1 MVKNI
6 GLLGLIIKDNNMYR
20 SYKEFNGYSTAFR
33 QWRADSHCR
42 FIHGYALRFKVW
54 FDGELDYRNWVVDFG
69 CFKRNGIKD
78 WMKNMFDHTTIISVD
93 DPERNRFE
101 EMDKDGLIQ
110 LRIME
115 DVGCEKFA
123 EYVFKYLNKKIK
135 EETNG
140 RVKVHK
146 VQCWEHGENMA
157 EYYE

>member
-1 MVKNI
+1 MF
-6 GLLGLIIKDNNMYR
+6 R

-33 QWRADSHCR
+33 QHKADSHCR

-54 FDGELDYRNWVVDFG
+54 FDGELDHRNWVVDFG
-69 CFKRNGIKD
+69 CFKRNGVKD
-78 WMKNMFDHTTIISVD
+78 WFKNMFDHTTIVAKD
-93 DPERNRFE
+93 DPAILLFE
-101 EMDKDGLIQ
+101 EMDKQGLIQ

-123 EYVFKYLNKKIK
+123 EYVFKYLNKKVK
-135 EETNG
+135 EETKN

>member
-1 MVKNI
+1 
-6 GLLGLIIKDNNMYR
+6 MYR

-33 QWRADSHCR
+33 QHKADSHCI

-54 FDGELDYRNWVVDFG
+54 FDGELDHRNWVVDFG
-69 CFKRNGIKD
+69 CFKRNGVKD
-78 WMKNMFDHTTIISVD
+78 WFKNMFDHTTIVAKD
-93 DPERNRFE
+93 DPAILLFE
-101 EMDKDGLIQ
+101 EMDKQGLIQ

-123 EYVFKYLNKKIK
+123 EYVFKYLNKKVK
-135 EETNG
+135 EETKD

-157 EYYE
+157 EYYD

>member
-1 MVKNI
+1 
-6 GLLGLIIKDNNMYR
+6 
-20 SYKEFNGYSTAFR
+20 
-33 QWRADSHCR
+33 
-42 FIHGYALRFKVW
+42 
-54 FDGELDYRNWVVDFG
+54 
-69 CFKRNGIKD
+69 
-78 WMKNMFDHTTIISVD
+78 MKNMFDHTTIISVD

>member
-1 MVKNI
+1 
-6 GLLGLIIKDNNMYR
+6 MYR

-33 QWRADSHCR
+33 QWRADSHCKY
-42 FIHGYALRFKVW
+42 IHGYALRFKVW
-54 FDGELDYRNWVVDFG
+54 FDGELDHRNWVVDFG

-78 WMKNMFDHTTIISVD
+78 WMKSMFDHTTCIAKD
-93 DPERNRFE
+93 DPELKSFL
-101 EMDKDGLIQ
+101 EMEAKGLIQ
-110 LRIME
+110 LRVME

-123 EYVFKYLNKKIK
+123 EYVFEYLNKKIK
-135 EETNG
+135 EETDG

>member
-1 MVKNI
+1 
-6 GLLGLIIKDNNMYR
+6 MYR

-54 FDGELDYRNWVVDFG
+54 FDGELDDRNWVVDFG
-69 CFKRNGIKD
+69 CFKRNGVKD
-78 WMKNMFDHTTIISVD
+78 WFKNMFDHTTVVAKD
-93 DPERNRFE
+93 DPNLGQFKAME
-101 EMDKDGLIQ
+101 ELGLIQ

-135 EETNG
+135 EETND

-157 EYYE
+157 EYSE

>member
-1 MVKNI
+1 
-6 GLLGLIIKDNNMYR
+6 MYR

-33 QWRADSHCR
+33 QHKADSHCKY
-42 FIHGYALRFKVW
+42 IHGYALRFKVW
-54 FDGELDYRNWVVDFG
+54 FDGDLDHRNWVVDFG

-78 WMKNMFDHTTIISVD
+78 WFKHMFDHTTIVAKD
-93 DPERNRFE
+93 DPYLKHFE
-101 EMDKDGLIQ
+101 ELHNTDLIQ
-110 LRIME
+110 LRILD

-123 EYVFKYLNKKIK
+123 EYVFKHLNEQIK
-135 EETNG
+135 TDTKG